1 MIHSSSRRRIG
12 AALLALALAAP
23 VSATEPRTPSKMGP
37 REAARVFWSYVD
49 EVLRFL
55 SPDSWNKCGGSI
67 DPHGGCTG
75 QPSGGSSSTTP
86 DSGGSADPSG

>member
-23 VSATEPRTPSKMGP
+23 LGASEPRAPSKMGM
-37 REAARVFWSYVD
+37 REAARTFWTYVD
-49 EVLRFL
+49 EVWRFL
-55 SPDSWNKCGGSI
+55 SPDSWSKCGASI
-67 DPHGGCTG
+67 DPSGGCTG

-86 DSGGSADPSG
+86 DAGGSLDPHG